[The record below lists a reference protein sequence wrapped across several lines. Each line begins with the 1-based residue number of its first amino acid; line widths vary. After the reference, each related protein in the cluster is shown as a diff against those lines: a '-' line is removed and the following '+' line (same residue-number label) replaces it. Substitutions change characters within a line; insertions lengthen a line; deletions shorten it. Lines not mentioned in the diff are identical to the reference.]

1 MGEKPEKFDF
11 YSPVLSTDVVKE
23 ASATPD
29 YNQPQLTPNLNKNLI
44 KKKNKEK
51 EKQIKK
57 KEKFDIPRKVETQEE
72 IEAWIAERRRK
83 YPTRVKIA
91 EKEQTQQEREQRG
104 ALDLEK
110 PLPKP
115 KKQKSNKP
123 IEMSTVYPT
132 KIPSLL
138 DKMCADQTRADH
150 SIILQCFRYF
160 VQHNFLQDPLDN
172 Q

>member
-1 MGEKPEKFDF
+1 MSEKPEKFDF

-23 ASATPD
+23 APAIPD
-29 YNQPQLTPNLNKNLI
+29 YNQPQLTPNQNKVII
-44 KKKNKEK
+44 KKANKE
-51 EKQIKK
+51 KK
-57 KEKFDIPRKVETQEE
+57 KEKFELPRKVETPEE

-104 ALDLEK
+104 ALDLSQPIAK
-110 PLPKP
+110 S
-115 KKQKSNKP
+115 KKQKDKSNKP

-138 DKMCADQTRADH
+138 DQMCSDQVRADH

-160 VQHNFLQDPLDN
+160 VQHNFLQDPADT